1 MPNFPHSGPRA
12 NRARRTVS
20 VLLASAIAFTGM
32 AFAQTYP
39 TKAVRL
45 IVPYGPGTAPDV
57 LGRIAADAL
66 QRKLGQAIVIENRAG
81 AGGKIGT
88 EAAALATPDGYTLF
102 LGTKD
107 SQSIIPNLYPTWNIK
122 PYHALSPVSGLARIE
137 NVLVARAAS
146 PLKSYSDVKTQ
157 AQSRELS
164 YGTPGVGT
172 NLHLMVE
179 LLKSRQDL
187 KLMHV
192 PYSKSFAEAVPAL
205 LRGDLDLLMAGLPP
219 MLPFLKDGRLKALAV
234 TGTSRSRY
242 APDVPTFDELGIR
255 DLETGG
261 WFGIFVPTGTPAPIT
276 SKLQQELAEIVKS
289 DEFKVRLETLAAEPW
304 SVTPSQLTG
313 MIEEERNRWGKLIQ
327 SSNIVLN

>member
-1 MPNFPHSGPRA
+1 
-12 NRARRTVS
+12 
-20 VLLASAIAFTGM
+20 
-32 AFAQTYP
+32 
-39 TKAVRL
+39 
-45 IVPYGPGTAPDV
+45 
-57 LGRIAADAL
+57 
-66 QRKLGQAIVIENRAG
+66 
-81 AGGKIGT
+81 
-88 EAAALATPDGYTLF
+88 
-102 LGTKD
+102 
-107 SQSIIPNLYPTWNIK
+107 
-122 PYHALSPVSGLARIE
+122 
-137 NVLVARAAS
+137 
-146 PLKSYSDVKTQ
+146 
-157 AQSRELS
+157 
-164 YGTPGVGT
+164 
-172 NLHLMVE
+172 MVE

>member
-1 MPNFPHSGPRA
+1 MFGII
-12 NRARRTVS
+12 
-20 VLLASAIAFTGM
+20 IAVK
-32 AFAQTYP
+32 
-39 TKAVRL
+39 KAD
-45 IVPYGPGTAPDV
+45 I
-57 LGRIAADAL
+57 
-66 QRKLGQAIVIENRAG
+66 QAIVIENRAG

-88 EAAALATPDGYTLF
+88 EAAALAAPDGYTLF

-122 PYHALSPVSGLARIE
+122 PYQALAPVSGLARIE